1 MRRRR
6 RTLVTVERAGRLD
19 REPAGRFRPAHQARS
34 ALGVWAV
41 SRSRADRAAM
51 VAWKSAQPF
60 DGAMLAGFAA
70 GLAELVR
77 AWSPVLLPSAV
88 VTALPQG
95 ASLGRPYAAEALA
108 RAVAGA
114 LGLPYRALLRR
125 TDDKLYHGPWD
136 SRRQAPYAVEASDR
150 PPGLVLTVD
159 DIATSGTTLRL
170 ALEALRGAG
179 IMSFAFAYS
188 GV

>member
-1 MRRRR
+1 M
-6 RTLVTVERAGRLD
+6 TVERAGRLD

-77 AWSPVLLPSAV
+77 AWSPILLPPSV
-88 VTALPQG
+88 VTAPPQG
-95 ASLGRPYAAEALA
+95 ASLGGRYAAAALA
-108 RAVAGA
+108 RVVAEA
-114 LGLPYRALLRR
+114 LGLPYVSMLRR
-125 TDDKLYHGPWD
+125 TDAKAHYGPWD
-136 SRRQAPYAVEASDR
+136 SRRQAPANQHPR
-150 PPGLVLTVD
+150 NKKPQPGL
-159 DIATSGTTLRL
+159 G
-170 ALEALRGAG
+170 
-179 IMSFAFAYS
+179 Y
-188 GV
+188 